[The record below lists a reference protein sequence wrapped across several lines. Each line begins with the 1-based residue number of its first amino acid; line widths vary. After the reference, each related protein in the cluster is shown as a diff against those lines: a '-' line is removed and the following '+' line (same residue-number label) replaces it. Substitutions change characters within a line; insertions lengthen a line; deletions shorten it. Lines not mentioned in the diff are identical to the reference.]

1 MGIIFG
7 EWCKRIK
14 TIKRNNFVGLV
25 CMWVML
31 DENKAG
37 WEGDGGNRVFE
48 VIGSWGIFIENWKI
62 FIQVHEIVD
71 LKGRKLNYVVDV
83 YCRLASES
91 WNKYVSHAGTLQNRC
106 FTHI

>member
-37 WEGDGGNRVFE
+37 WEGDGGDRVFE

-71 LKGRKLNYVVDV
+71 LMGRKLNYVVDV
-83 YCRLASES
+83 HCR
-91 WNKYVSHAGTLQNRC
+91 GTGFRVLE
-106 FTHI
+106 